1 MSRGG
6 PRAVAAI
13 VTLSLVSLTG
23 CSSSADE
30 FCTMLTKHYKLQ
42 ALIKAV
48 NDRDDAAV
56 RENFAELRKL
66 EDSAP
71 KELFA
76 DVHAVL
82 DVMEDV
88 IRTLVPAP
96 ASNGDRAPVDR
107 AALNLRLEAIQK
119 SAQHITDYADR
130 NCGIK
135 L

>member
-1 MSRGG
+1 MDRRR
-6 PRAVAAI
+6 PRAIAAI
-13 VTLSLVSLTG
+13 VAVSLVSLTG

-30 FCTMLTKHYKLQ
+30 FCTALTKHYKLQ

-48 NDRDDAAV
+48 TDRNDEAV
-56 RENFAELRKL
+56 TSNFAELRKL

-88 IRTLVPAP
+88 IRTLLPAP
-96 ASNGDRAPVDR
+96 ASSGDRAPVDR